1 MRYEYRELPT
11 MDRKRIEDCLQSCQ
25 YTRDCAPSEFIYL
38 ADGDLMEKHDL
49 AMVSKNDRGFIFFP
63 NMMTP
68 PKKWGSVLRYITDK
82 DGYQQPKDAQRT
94 QLYRLCERSCRLYD
108 ELRQVSPSFLKTLET
123 KGPDLK
129 LEKILRRSR
138 KEAAS
143 TSNEQ
148 DAATTTKS
156 TAPEKPKPA
165 TPKGPKYPRYTAP
178 MLDAIRE
185 AIDASDVKERYA
197 DAWNGFTVGFP
208 EHGDGSAIQIDF
220 APKDGASY
228 GISPIIVQK
237 AGSYSKTGEVKRI
250 RKLLGKS
257 LPLTMTDKA
266 IEDGVAAC
274 LESIR
279 AQIEGN
285 TPWTVPSDLID
296 FVGDWTLNSYK
307 GIIEDADEP
316 LDRQQAFAVENASRG
331 SNDTTSIPL
340 IHGTRVIYNPTSGEF
355 VGFDGNSAY
364 TAKRTTAIMENADG
378 YRAIKRAIA
387 ESGISPS
394 DCKFR
399 CENWKF
405 NLVDVIISSPI
416 GERTVSV
423 DTNMD
428 GFAAALKAKLD
439 VIREES
445 DKKTQAEDDAL
456 IKSQLVGRI
465 ITDAVIETIHS
476 NNRITSN
483 TIVKLLRG
491 LKVNRSYRS
500 YTETRYEGKL
510 KLVDGGEIE
519 RTVAKLHRIGI
530 LDEHDVQGD
539 YGWFTVE
546 TIDDSKYDRYKKLLE
561 TVLENQE
568 KAELSMSDESKW
580 TRGDADG
587 KDDGTGSGA
596 EGEAEGV
603 ENPNP
608 EPDTDGDIDVEDAAT
623 GKIKIET
630 DRVAYLIEHPAV
642 MSLAWDTV
650 HEWLTGLDPATVKYL
665 SVMKKLEQ
673 DRARKS
679 LINRI
684 LDAATGD
691 DKKKAAKKAEKAA
704 EKAASAA
711 KGRGGK
717 GNGKKSKIPPHRI
730 ECVSMGRKY
739 GRRYVVVSEDG
750 KVLDDAQGY
759 GFKSP
764 DAAERCFAFQQSGKG
779 KEVRKAEEWW
789 KQKAHRKILSEF
801 ADGAFYAAKEGRHI
815 LVAELR
821 RLLESYGID
830 MDAIGIKPSMLIK
843 GAENLI

>member
-1 MRYEYRELPT
+1 MRYEYNELPM

-25 YTRDCAPSEFIYL
+25 YTRDCAPSEFLYL

-49 AMVSKNDRGFIFFP
+49 AMVSKNDRGFLFFP

-82 DGYQQPKDAQRT
+82 DGYQQPKDAQRA

-108 ELRQVSPSFLKTLET
+108 ELRQVTPSFLKTLKT

-129 LEKILRRSR
+129 LEKILRCSR
-138 KEAAS
+138 KEATS

-148 DAATTTKS
+148 DAAAATKS
-156 TAPEKPKPA
+156 TSPEKPKPA
-165 TPKGPKYPRYTAP
+165 APKGPKYPRYTAP

-208 EHGDGSAIQIDF
+208 EHGDCSAIQIDF

-228 GISPIIVQK
+228 GISPITVQK
-237 AGSYSKTGEVKRI
+237 AVSYSKTGEVKRI

-266 IEDGVAAC
+266 IEGGVAAC

-285 TPWTVPSDLID
+285 APWTVPSDLID

-331 SNDTTSIPL
+331 SSDTTSIPL

-387 ESGISPS
+387 DSGISPS

-399 CENWKF
+399 CENWEF
-405 NLVDVIISSPI
+405 NLVDIIISSPI
-416 GERTVSV
+416 GEMTVSV
-423 DTNMD
+423 DTNGD

-439 VIREES
+439 EIREES
-445 DKKTQAEDDAL
+445 EKKTQAEDDAL
-456 IKSQLVGRI
+456 IKSQLIGRI
-465 ITDAVIETIHS
+465 VTDAVIETIHS

-500 YTETRYEGKL
+500 YTGTRYEGKL

-561 TVLENQE
+561 TVLEKQE
-568 KAELSMSDESKW
+568 KAELAMSDESRW

-596 EGEAEGV
+596 EGG
-603 ENPNP
+603 ENQKS
-608 EPDTDGDIDVEDAAT
+608 EPDADDDTDGGDAAASR
-623 GKIKIET
+623 IEIET
-630 DRVAYLIEHPAV
+630 DRITYLIGHPAV
-642 MSLAWDTV
+642 MSLAWDAV
-650 HEWLTGLDPATVKYL
+650 HGWLTDIDPATIKYL

-673 DRARKS
+673 DRTRKS

-711 KGRGGK
+711 KSRGGK

-759 GFKSP
+759 GFRSP

-789 KQKAHRKILSEF
+789 RQKAHRKILSEF